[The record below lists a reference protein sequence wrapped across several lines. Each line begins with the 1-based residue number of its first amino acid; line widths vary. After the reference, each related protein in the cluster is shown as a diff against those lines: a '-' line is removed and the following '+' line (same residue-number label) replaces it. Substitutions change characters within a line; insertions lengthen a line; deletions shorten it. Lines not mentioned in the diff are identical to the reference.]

1 MADFKD
7 LDALL
12 QGFVEDGLPGCA
24 MQIAQA
30 GKTIYEGYFGYA
42 DIDGKRPVTASSIF
56 RMASMSKI
64 PLYTVCM
71 MLFEQGKFLLSDPLY
86 NWFPEWKDVKKYVRI
101 PTGEVRAVP
110 IEGAV
115 TVRDALSMKCGLP
128 YCNFPGETRNETLA
142 AMQRHMEPLWAK
154 GHYTLRE
161 QIKAM
166 SQAPLAF
173 EPGTHWL
180 YGFSSE
186 LAAGLIEAVCDTSI
200 DDVFREMLFDPL
212 GMDNTRSHFFGDIPE
227 RMVTLYARD
236 DDGGLSETNTDLD
249 RKLLPGK
256 ENEAGWSRLFSN
268 VNDFTKL
275 ISMLANGGIYNG
287 VRIMGRKT
295 IDMMRSNGL
304 NEVQQKDFDDDQPVY
319 NSGYGYGYGV
329 RTVIDRQKGNIIA
342 NNGAFGWT
350 GGFGTWCE
358 ADPTEK
364 VSIVYMHNMMP
375 NMERYY
381 HLRVRSA
388 AYGCLE

>member
-12 QGFVEDGLPGCA
+12 QDFVDGGLPGCA

-30 GKTIYEGYFGYA
+30 GKTIYEGYFGCA
-42 DIDGKRPVTASSIF
+42 DIDKKKPVTASSLF
-56 RMASMSKI
+56 RMASMSKL
-64 PLYTVCM
+64 PLYTTCM

-86 NWFPEWKDVKKYVRI
+86 NWFPEWKNVKKYQRT
-101 PTGEVRAVP
+101 PTGQIQAVP

-128 YCNFPGETRNETLA
+128 YCNSPGETNNQTLA
-142 AMQRHMEPLWAK
+142 AMQRCMKPLWEK

-161 QIKAM
+161 HIKAM

-173 EPGTHWL
+173 EPGAHWL

-186 LAAGLIEAVCDTSI
+186 LAAGLIEAVCDKPI
-200 DDVFREMLFDPL
+200 DDVFQEMLFDPL
-212 GMDNTRSHFFGDIPE
+212 GMGSTRSHFFGDIPG
-227 RMVTLYARD
+227 RMVTLYARKE
-236 DDGGLSETNTDLD
+236 DGTLSKASTALD
-249 RKLLPGK
+249 RKFLPGQ

-275 ISMLANGGIYNG
+275 MSMLANGGVYDG
-287 VRIMGRKT
+287 KRIMGFKT

-304 NEVQQKDFDDDQPVY
+304 NEIHQKDFDEDQSIY
-319 NSGYGYGYGV
+319 NMGYGYGYGV

-342 NNGAFGWT
+342 SNGAFGWT

-358 ADPTEK
+358 ADPAEGL
-364 VSIVYMHNMMP
+364 SIVYMHNMMP

-381 HLRVRSA
+381 HLRMRSV
-388 AYGCLE
+388 AYGCVE

>member
-1 MADFKD
+1 MASFKD

-12 QGFVEDGLPGCA
+12 QGFVDGGLPGCA
-24 MQIAQA
+24 MQITQA

-42 DIDGKRPVTASSIF
+42 DIDEKKPVTASSIF
-56 RMASMSKI
+56 RMASMSKL
-64 PLYTVCM
+64 PLYTTCM
-71 MLFEQGKFLLSDPLY
+71 MLYERGNFLLSDPLY
-86 NWFPEWKDVKKYVRI
+86 NWFPEWKNVKKYVST
-101 PTGEVRAVP
+101 PTGQVQAVP

-128 YCNFPGETRNETLA
+128 YCNSPDQTNNQTLA
-142 AMQRHMEPLWAK
+142 AMQRCMEPLWK
-154 GHYTLRE
+154 QGHYTLRE
-161 QIKAM
+161 HIKAM

-186 LAAGLIEAVCDTSI
+186 LAAGLIEAVCDKSI
-200 DDVFREMLFDPL
+200 DDVFQEMLFDPL

-227 RMVTLYARD
+227 RLVAFYRRSEDGTLSQ
-236 DDGGLSETNTDLD
+236 GSTDLD
-249 RKLLPGK
+249 KKFLPGK
-256 ENEAGWSRLFSN
+256 KNEAGWSRLFSN

-275 ISMLANGGIYNG
+275 MNMLANGGVYDG

-304 NEVQQKDFDDDQPVY
+304 NEVQQKDFDEDQGIY
-319 NSGYGYGYGV
+319 NMGYGYGYGV
-329 RTVIDRQKGNIIA
+329 RTVVDRQKGNIIA
-342 NNGAFGWT
+342 SNGAFGWT

-358 ADPTEK
+358 ADPAEG
-364 VSIVYMHNMMP
+364 VSTVYMHNMMP
-375 NMERYY
+375 NMESYY
-381 HLRVRSA
+381 HLRARSV

>member
-12 QGFVEDGLPGCA
+12 QDFVDGGLPGCA

-42 DIDGKRPVTASSIF
+42 DIDEKKPVTASSIF
-56 RMASMSKI
+56 RMASMSKL
-64 PLYTVCM
+64 PLYTTCM
-71 MLFEQGKFLLSDPLY
+71 MLFEQGKFLLSDPLF
-86 NWFPEWKDVKKYVRI
+86 NWFPEWKDVKKYLRT
-101 PTGEVRAVP
+101 PTGQIQAVP

-128 YCNFPGETRNETLA
+128 YCNFPGETNNQTLA
-142 AMQRHMEPLWAK
+142 AMQRCMEPLWEQ
-154 GHYTLRE
+154 GYYTLRE
-161 QIKAM
+161 HIKAM

-186 LAAGLIEAVCDTSI
+186 LAAGLIEAVCDKPI
-200 DDVFREMLFDPL
+200 DDVFQEMLFDPL
-212 GMDNTRSHFFGDIPE
+212 GMDSTRSHFFGDIPE
-227 RMVTLYARD
+227 RLVTFYARKE
-236 DDGGLSETNTDLD
+236 DGTLSKASTALD
-249 RKLLPGK
+249 RKFLPGK

-275 ISMLANGGIYNG
+275 MSMLANGGVYDG
-287 VRIMGRKT
+287 KRIMGCKT

-304 NEVQQKDFDDDQPVY
+304 NEIQQKDFDEDQSVY
-319 NSGYGYGYGV
+319 NMGYGYGYGV
-329 RTVIDRQKGNIIA
+329 RTVIDRQKGNMIA
-342 NNGAFGWT
+342 SNGAFGWT

-358 ADPTEK
+358 ADPAEGL
-364 VSIVYMHNMMP
+364 SIVYMHNMMP

-381 HLRVRSA
+381 HLRMRSV